1 MPLPNGRS
9 GLRPSAPPP
18 RITLEGSRTRRLWSE
33 LSLLLGESDALDGRR
48 SSCTMKPRSGG
59 PTGQEDRGGMRG
71 RRRGTDRGGQ
81 LDASPIER
89 FGSLPA
95 LPEAATV
102 LQARRNALARR
113 AFLDEVGAMTP
124 SEAVARAGI
133 STSSPSRHVSKWI
146 ASQRA
151 FAVVHG
157 GRRLLP
163 SFQFDSDSG
172 QLRPEVAQLLAA
184 FENRRKGWEVALWM
198 TSPNGWLRGR
208 RPIDLWPA
216 ELEFILEAAR
226 LAVADIGT

>member
-1 MPLPNGRS
+1 MATPRRAARCCAPSPQAYLEKARGSCAQS
-9 GLRPSAPPP
+9 GFSQQPGGAD
-18 RITLEGSRTRRLWSE
+18 SRD
-33 LSLLLGESDALDGRR
+33 ESY
-48 SSCTMKPRSGG
+48 SFSTMKRRARG
-59 PTGQEDRGGMRG
+59 PAGQEDRGGMRG
-71 RRRGTDRGGQ
+71 RRRGTDRRGQ
-81 LDASPIER
+81 HSLGASPIEW

-113 AFLDEVGAMTP
+113 AFLDEVGARTP

-133 STSSPSRHVSKWI
+133 STSSPSRHVSRWI

-163 SFQFDSDSG
+163 GFQFDSDSG
-172 QLRPEVAQLLAA
+172 QLRPEVARLLAA

-198 TSPNGWLRGR
+198 MSPNGWLRGR

-216 ELEFILEAAR
+216 EIESILEAAR